1 MKKPLFTILILTAIL
16 LCACTRN
23 SGGTSGA
30 DREPSAASGVSAE
43 ESRFVPEEVYPFLLL
58 EETVTSRRT
67 SSGRK
72 FIYDYYLDDERT
84 VVGARLTTVLQTT
97 AEAREYRN
105 SLLKKHPD
113 AVMDG
118 KAVTV
123 YIDSK
128 SDGYY
133 FIGFPLEK
141 LLYTLDLNGIEYTLN
156 FDENESSEASE

>member
-1 MKKPLFTILILTAIL
+1 MKKPLFTVLILTAML
-16 LCACTRN
+16 LCACTGD
-23 SGGTSGA
+23 SAGTNVA
-30 DREPSAASGVSAE
+30 DHESSAASDVSAE
-43 ESRFVPEEVYPFLLL
+43 VSRFDPEEVYPFLLL

-67 SSGRK
+67 SSGRE

-97 AEAREYRN
+97 AEAREYRD

-113 AVMDG
+113 AVTEG
-118 KAVTV
+118 KTVTV
-123 YIDSK
+123 YIDSE
-128 SDGYY
+128 SDDYY